1 MIEFAGIRSDE
12 RNLIVEHYPQRFF
25 PKRKY
30 NAQVIPGGDKDF
42 IIDEGED
49 AFSNYSQPYSVFF
62 DSKGPGLSQA
72 SRHIAEWLLGNPGY
86 QRLEDSYDPDF
97 YRLAYYSGGEQF
109 LNYFNEYGR
118 GTLTF
123 TCAPKRFYK
132 SGETQIT
139 LTNGITLYSPS
150 KFKAW
155 PLVEFVCAANTD
167 EATLTIT
174 DKDGTAREF
183 KVYNSGSGT
192 LSFIIDPRRHTAVS
206 RTGTARNPYVLSPY
220 EDLYLSE
227 ESTITWSSQ
236 LTSVK
241 LTPRWWTI

>member
-109 LNYFNEYGR
+109 LNFFNQYGR

-123 TCAPKRFYK
+123 TCAPKRYYK
-132 SGETQIT
+132 SGEVPIA
-139 LTNGITLYSPS
+139 LVNGQKIFSPS
-150 KFKAW
+150 TFKAY
-155 PLVEFVCAANTD
+155 PIIKITGSGTC
-167 EATLTIT
+167 TLTIA
-174 DKDGTAREF
+174 DKNDISKTFTINNVSGEVTIYSREH
-183 KVYNSGSGT
+183 KALNSSSASVNQNVESDYENLYLDT
-192 LSFIIDPRRHTAVS
+192 ESAISWNSAVS
-206 RTGTARNPYVLSPY
+206 
-220 EDLYLSE
+220 
-227 ESTITWSSQ
+227 
-236 LTSVK
+236 SVI
-241 LTPRWWTI
+241 LIPRWWTI

>member
-12 RNLIVEHYPQRFF
+12 RYLIVEHYPQRFF

-30 NAQVIPGGDKDF
+30 NAQAIPGGDKDF
-42 IIDEGED
+42 LIDEGED

-72 SRHIAEWLLGNPGY
+72 SRRIAEWLLGNPGY

-109 LNYFNEYGR
+109 FNYFNEYGR

-123 TCAPKRFYK
+123 TCAPKRYYK
-132 SGETQIT
+132 TGEVPIT
-139 LTNGITLYSPS
+139 LTNGQKLYSPSTFKSHPIIELTGSGACTLTVTDKSNVSKTFTINSVSGTITLYSREH
-150 KFKAW
+150 KA
-155 PLVEFVCAANTD
+155 LNS
-167 EATLTIT
+167 
-174 DKDGTAREF
+174 
-183 KVYNSGSGT
+183 SGSSVNQNVT
-192 LSFIIDPRRHTAVS
+192 SD
-206 RTGTARNPYVLSPY
+206 Y
-220 EDLYLSE
+220 ENLYLDE
-227 ESTITWSSQ
+227 ESTIAWNSAVSS
-236 LTSVK
+236 VI

>member
-30 NAQVIPGGDKDF
+30 NAQVIPGGEKDF
-42 IIDEGED
+42 VIDEGED

-72 SRHIAEWLLGNPGY
+72 SRHIAEWFLGNPGY

-109 LNYFNEYGR
+109 LNFFNQYGR

-123 TCAPKRFYK
+123 TCAPKRYYK
-132 SGETQIT
+132 SGEVPIA
-139 LTNGITLYSPS
+139 LANGQKIFSPS
-150 KFKAW
+150 TFKAY
-155 PLVEFVCAANTD
+155 PIIKITGGGTC
-167 EATLTIT
+167 TLTIA
-174 DKDGTAREF
+174 DKNDISKTFTINNVSGEVTIYSREH
-183 KVYNSGSGT
+183 KALNSSSASVNQNVASDYENLYLDT
-192 LSFIIDPRRHTAVS
+192 ESAISWNSAVS
-206 RTGTARNPYVLSPY
+206 
-220 EDLYLSE
+220 
-227 ESTITWSSQ
+227 
-236 LTSVK
+236 SVI
-241 LTPRWWTI
+241 LIPRWWTI

>member
-12 RNLIVEHYPQRFF
+12 CYVIVEHYPQRYF

-30 NAQVIPGGDKDF
+30 NAQAIPGGEKDF
-42 IIDEGED
+42 LMYEGED

-72 SRHIAEWLLGNPGY
+72 SRRIAEWLLGHPGY

-109 LNYFNEYGR
+109 LNFFNDYGQ

-123 TCAPKRFYK
+123 TCAPTRFYK
-132 SGETQIT
+132 SGEVPIT
-139 LTNGITLYSPS
+139 LTKGQKLFSPS
-150 KFKAW
+150 LFRAQ
-155 PLVEFVCAANTD
+155 PIVRFA
-167 EATLTIT
+167 
-174 DKDGTAREF
+174 
-183 KVYNSGSGT
+183 GSGT
-192 LSFIIDPRRHTAVS
+192 CTLTLTDSKGTDRTFTVNNVGGVVTVYS
-206 RTGTARNPYVLSPY
+206 REHKTVNNSGANKNFDVASDY
-220 EDLYLSE
+220 ENLYLDT
-227 ESTITWSSQ
+227 ESTITWNNNI
-236 LTSVK
+236 TSVV